1 MKEEMQIGISEFVK
15 RQTKESQFTH
25 FNGTWDELVELLNH
39 LQKADDF
46 IDVKDGYRDGVKLIS
61 VNPNKFYT
69 YTDFPMFE
77 GMNLDAQWGKTA
89 GREHEAPKLQVQILE
104 SKVKC
109 RYVDIILYRKD
120 VLEEDKDP
128 VTGAEWDIVSING
141 RLKKD
146 PKPMDPITI
155 VRNWKHLPGGTE
167 MKGATAEDVLE
178 KLCESIMYKNGFR
191 KKGNKK

>member
-120 VLEEDKDP
+120 VLEEDGDP

-146 PKPMDPITI
+146 PKPIDPMTI

-167 MKGATAEDVLE
+167 MKGRTAEDVLE
-178 KLCESIMYKNGFR
+178 MLCESIMYKNGFR
-191 KKGNKK
+191 TKKKPC